1 MTKKRYSTG
10 QPSQEEIR
18 VIMEETKPEQVILG
32 RFDFP
37 AVRDYMETRNFV
49 RVDNSPRSRHYVR
62 GDIYRAQ

>member
-1 MTKKRYSTG
+1 
-10 QPSQEEIR
+10 
-18 VIMEETKPEQVILG
+18 MEETKPEQVILG

-62 GDIYRAQ
+62 GDIFTDQ